1 MAMSKFDGR
10 LASLQ
15 NWPKRNLF
23 DLVGLA
29 RGGLYFL
36 GPNDDAYDR
45 LRCAFCEFIV
55 ANLKEGDDL
64 LTMHASFVPMCWKI
78 LTYKGKEFVQSVLQ
92 EEEAN
97 LDVQFFSKCPDD
109 GMYASRL
116 RSKDLT
122 VLGIAGRLLKDEQ
135 SSSTST
141 GSRQRHVTE
150 RGVLFTVPEHLNM
163 MDPHKRMASFANM
176 NILYKTLLSL
186 DDVVQAGFF
195 FTGAGDSVR
204 CYYCGAGFKNW
215 KRSDDPWVVHARHAP
230 HCMHV
235 ILTKGEEFVEKKLA
249 DRNGNR
255 EVNPTFLPAENAGN
269 RKRPREPEQERE
281 EMTKVLRVGGIND
294 REGTDRSRSE
304 NTIAF
309 PSPVSRQQ
317 GQSYQARGRGQSVG
331 QVECDRCQMLGHI
344 SAGFVSVNDRTYRC
358 ESCCKR
364 FQD

>member
-23 DLVGLA
+23 DLAGLA
-29 RGGLYFL
+29 RGGLHFL
-36 GPNDDAYDR
+36 GPNDDADDR

-64 LTMHASFVPMCWKI
+64 LKMHASFVPLCWKI

-97 LDVQFFSKCPDD
+97 LDVQFFSKCPDV

-116 RSKDLT
+116 RSTDLT
-122 VLGIAGRLLKDEQ
+122 VLGIADRLLKIEQ
-135 SSSTST
+135 SSSASP

-150 RGVLFTVPEHLNM
+150 RGVPFTVPKHSNM
-163 MDPHKRMASFANM
+163 KDPQKRLASFDNTD
-176 NILYKTLLSL
+176 ILNKTLLSL
-186 DDVVQAGFF
+186 AGFF
-195 FTGAGDSVR
+195 FTGADDSVL

-215 KRSDDPWVVHARHAP
+215 NSLDDPWKEHARYAP

-235 ILTKGEEFVEKKLA
+235 ILTKGEEYVEKELA

-255 EVNPTFLPAENAGN
+255 EVNPTFLPAENADN

-281 EMTKVLRVGGIND
+281 ELTKVLRVGGIND
-294 REGTDRSRSE
+294 REGTDRCRSE

-317 GQSYQARGRGQSVG
+317 GQSYQARGRWQSVG
-331 QVECDRCQMLGHI
+331 QVECDRCHRFGYI
-344 SAGFVSVNDRTYRC
+344 STGFVSINDRTFRC

-364 FQD
+364 FQN